1 MRCRASARRQQMSLT
16 ERIDAKRQ
24 GYDGRHR
31 LVAEVS
37 VMTAA
42 AVSIMIAHAAVEQD
56 ELETMLVRRHEER
69 ASVHDKY
76 RLIAREP
83 VPLRPPMTEE
93 RIDAMREVDD
103 GPHQLVSE
111 RPACSARAGRVFR
124 DFAVR
129 PCQLR
134 QSNVLAVLMF
144 LRLLVPVLCI
154 VTLIHHTVNRL
165 ESTSERG
172 LGLLCDTGPAEVE
185 GEGHGGQCKC
195 FSLFSRT

>member
-1 MRCRASARRQQMSLT
+1 MRRCQRISLT

-31 LVAEVS
+31 MVPEVP

-42 AVSIMIAHAAVEQD
+42 AVPIMIAHAAVEQD

-76 RLIAREP
+76 RLLAREP
-83 VPLRPPMTEE
+83 GPRHPPVTEE

-111 RPACSARAGRVFR
+111 GPTCSARAGRVFR

-134 QSNVLAVLMF
+134 QSNGLAVLTF

-172 LGLLCDTGPAEVE
+172 LGLLCDTGPAEVV
-185 GEGHGGQCKC
+185 GEGHGGQCKF

>member
-1 MRCRASARRQQMSLT
+1 MSLT

-24 GYDGRHR
+24 GYEGRHR
-31 LVAEVS
+31 LVAEVP

-42 AVSIMIAHAAVEQD
+42 AVSIMITHAAVEQD

-76 RLIAREP
+76 RLIARETG
-83 VPLRPPMTEE
+83 PLRTPMTEE

-103 GPHQLVSE
+103 GPHQREVDDGPHLVSE
-111 RPACSARAGRVFR
+111 GPACSARAGRVFR

-185 GEGHGGQCKC
+185 GEGHGGQCKF